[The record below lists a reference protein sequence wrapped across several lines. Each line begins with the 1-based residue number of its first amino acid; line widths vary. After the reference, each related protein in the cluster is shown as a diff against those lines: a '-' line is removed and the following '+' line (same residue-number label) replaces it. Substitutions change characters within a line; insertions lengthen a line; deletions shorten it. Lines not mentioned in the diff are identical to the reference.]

1 MRSITDV
8 VGQFKQNWTEELSA
22 DKIAAACRDSDVTW
36 IESTLTP
43 IVTIQVFFLQVL
55 HGNTACTHMPHL
67 ARMAFTG
74 AAYCKA
80 RDRNGDR
87 SSYWDRNGDR
97 SSY

>member
-8 VGQFKQNWTEELSA
+8 IRQFKRNWTEQLSPKSIA
-22 DKIAAACRDSDVTW
+22 DACRDSGMTW
-36 IESTLTP
+36 IESMLNP

-74 AAYCKA
+74 AAYCTA
-80 RDRNGDR
+80 RMRIKLEVFQR
-87 SSYWDRNGDR
+87 LL
-97 SSY
+97 